1 MLADGGTGTSLL
13 ATGSPPAGS
22 VEGWNTDDP
31 GRVES
36 LHRAFVEAGARLVVT
51 NTFGGN
57 RFRLGEHGLGG
68 RVAALNAAG
77 VRLARRSGPSWWAA
91 RWARSA

>member
-1 MLADGGTGTSLL
+1 MQLDALRSLLEDGPLLADGGTGTSLL

-36 LHRAFVEAGARLVVT
+36 LHRAFVEAGARLVVS

-57 RFRLGEHGLGG
+57 RFRLGEHGLG
-68 RVAALNAAG
+68 AASQ
-77 VRLARRSGPSWWAA
+77 R
-91 RWARSA
+91 